1 MKAYLIAMFILG
13 CIGLVVRVVWLL
25 SDHPRPQ
32 KPVKLEAD
40 VFALL
45 WTIGFLGWASFLL
58 YGATP

>member
-1 MKAYLIAMFILG
+1 MKVYLTTMFVLG
-13 CIGLVVRVVWLL
+13 CIVLVFRVVWLL

-45 WTIGFLGWASFLL
+45 WTIGFLGWASYLL
-58 YGATP
+58 YGAAP